1 MAQHTAVMIGARL
14 APRVDEAELIR
25 AVQRGDQDAF
35 ETLVRSYDQS
45 VLGLAMNLLR
55 SQEDARDVYQ
65 EAFLRVYKNIHTFRF
80 DCSFHTWLYR
90 IVTNICFDIL
100 RKRKIRKE
108 ESPVMET
115 GDGSVDRTYGIEED
129 RAEGDPERRLHI
141 RQLGSR
147 IGEALRLL
155 TPRERTVFE
164 LRHYQGL
171 RLKLIG
177 EILGTS
183 EEAAKN
189 CLFRAT
195 QKMRSELG
203 EFL

>member
-25 AVQRGDQDAF
+25 AVQRGEQDAF
-35 ETLVRSYDQS
+35 EVLVRSYDQS

-65 EAFLRVYKNIHTFRF
+65 EAFLRVYKNIHSFRF

-108 ESPVMET
+108 ESPVLET
-115 GDGSVDRTYGIEED
+115 ADGCVDRTYGIEED
-129 RAEGDPERRLHI
+129 RAEGDPERRLHN
-141 RQLGSR
+141 RQLNSR
-147 IGEALRLL
+147 IGEALRML
-155 TPRERTVFE
+155 TPRERMVFE

-171 RLKLIG
+171 RQKPLRTACSGLPRKC
-177 EILGTS
+177 GTS
-183 EEAAKN
+183 
-189 CLFRAT
+189 
-195 QKMRSELG
+195 
-203 EFL
+203 